1 MNSSQEA
8 TLARLPRLAWRQRAV
23 RAPQGDGV
31 GFSSMLER
39 MTEIIAADGPS
50 YLDSEVD
57 PRSRMT
63 GDDVALLESPFE
75 HLSELCAMAKQ
86 LQLPLL
92 LDAEQSNRQPAI
104 DFMCRR
110 LQQRFNVSGGAGAH
124 GNNIIYNTFQ
134 MYMVGAER
142 RLARDL
148 CTPSETTTVLQPNR
162 ARRLLGD
169 RSREIQEDGRAVC
182 CSSVQGGYR

>member
-1 MNSSQEA
+1 
-8 TLARLPRLAWRQRAV
+8 
-23 RAPQGDGV
+23 
-31 GFSSMLER
+31 MLER
-39 MTEIIAADGPS
+39 MTEIIAADGP
-50 YLDSEVD
+50 LTWIRG
-57 PRSRMT
+57 RSPLTHDRGT
-63 GDDVALLESPFE
+63 HVALLESSFE

-148 CTPSETTTVLQPNR
+148 AHAQRNDHGFAVKLVRGAYLVTEVER
-162 ARRLLGD
+162 ARKM
-169 RSREIQEDGRAVC
+169 GRRVLFFR
-182 CSSVQGGYR
+182 QGGYR